1 MNTNT
6 RIHPSHLHPFR
17 SGPPL
22 FSIALISAAAL
33 AYEILLMR
41 LFSIIQ
47 WHHFAY
53 MMISLALL
61 GYGASGTFLVLSR
74 RWLEG
79 RFLTAYLV
87 NAVLFGIS
95 AMVCF
100 RLAQAVPFN
109 ALEVLW
115 DPRQPLWLML
125 IFLLLF
131 IPFFCAANCICLA
144 FSHYPG
150 QLHRIYCF
158 DLLGAGIGAVAIIG
172 LLFIVSPSIAL
183 LAVAELGLLA
193 AALAWIEVGTRPR
206 WPALVLALAA
216 ATVLLPG
223 AGFSLKVSEFKGL
236 SQSLRVLNAEQV
248 DQRSSPLGQLTTVNS
263 PSIPFRHAPGLSL
276 NTPGPIPAQL
286 GLFTDAGSLSVLTRF
301 DGDLEKLAYLDYLS
315 SALPYHLLQQPGV
328 LVLGAGGGADVLQ
341 ALYHRASQVDAVELN
356 PQVVELVNREF
367 ADFTGALY
375 ELPGVKVYISEA
387 RGYVAASA
395 DRYDLIQVA
404 LLDSFSASSA
414 GLYALSENYLYTLEA
429 FSEYLDHLQP
439 GGILSIT
446 RWTKTPPRD
455 GLKIFATAIKALQQ
469 TGIVE
474 PGRQLAMI
482 RSWNTS
488 TLLVKNGPFGRDA
501 INRVKAFC
509 AERWFDLVFYPGMTA
524 DEANRYNH
532 LQEPWYFEAAS
543 QLLGPA
549 AGVLMDDYKFN
560 IRPATDDRPYFS
572 HFLKWETVP
581 ELLALRNRGGMPLLE
596 WGYLILIATLLT
608 ALLASLLLVLL
619 PLWLQRG
626 TEPRVRGLRWR
637 IIMYFAAI
645 GTAFMF
651 IEIAFI
657 QKFILFLRHPLYA
670 VSVVL
675 CSFLVFAG
683 LGSLVSARWH
693 KYVSL
698 LRVTSGIALL
708 SVLYILLLPGLFN
721 GLVQLPGELKI
732 LVSALLI
739 APLAF
744 LMGMPFPLGLGV
756 VSYSRPSWIPWAWGI
771 NGCAS
776 VVSAILATLLAIHL
790 GFMFVVFMAVLL
802 YLLAALVLTSIKRGQ
817 SPFSSNRAV
826 T

>member
-1 MNTNT
+1 
-6 RIHPSHLHPFR
+6 
-17 SGPPL
+17 
-22 FSIALISAAAL
+22 L

-74 RWLEG
+74 RWHEG
-79 RFLTAYLV
+79 HFMTAYLV
-87 NAVLFGIS
+87 NAVLFGIG

-144 FSHYPG
+144 FTHYPG
-150 QLHRIYCF
+150 QLHRVYCF
-158 DLLGAGIGAVAIIG
+158 DLFGAGIGAAAIIG
-172 LLFIVSPSIAL
+172 LLFIVTPSTAL
-183 LAVAELGLLA
+183 QVVAALGLLA
-193 AALAWIEVGTRPR
+193 AAAAWEETGARPR
-206 WPALVLALAA
+206 WPTLLLVLAVVA
-216 ATVLLPG
+216 VLLPG

-236 SQSLRVLNAEQV
+236 SQALRVLNAEQI
-248 DQRSSPLGQLTTVNS
+248 DQRSSPLGQLTTVKS
-263 PSIPFRHAPGLSL
+263 TSIPFRHTPGLSL

-286 GLFTDAGSLSVLTRF
+286 GLFTDADSLSALTRF
-301 DGDLEKLAYLDYLS
+301 GGDLEKLAYLDYQS
-315 SALPYHLLQQPGV
+315 SALPYHLLKQPKV

-341 ALYHRASQVDAVELN
+341 ALYHRASHVDAVELN

-367 ADFTGALY
+367 AGFTGAPYL
-375 ELPGVKVYISEA
+375 LPAVTVYKNEA
-387 RGYVAASA
+387 RGFVSASRN
-395 DRYDLIQVA
+395 RYDLIQVA
-404 LLDSFSASSA
+404 LLDSFSASAA
-414 GLYALSENYLYTLEA
+414 GLYSLSENYLYTVEA
-429 FSEYLDHLQP
+429 FSEYLQHLQP

-469 TGIVE
+469 TGTVE

-482 RSWNTS
+482 RSWNTG
-488 TLLVKNGPFGRDA
+488 TLLVKNEPFSGDA
-501 INRVKAFC
+501 INSLKTFC
-509 AERWFDLVFYPGMTA
+509 TQRWFDLVFYPGITPG
-524 DEANRYNH
+524 EPNRYNQ

-549 AGVLMDDYKFN
+549 PAAFMDGYKFN

-572 HFLKWETVP
+572 HFLKWQTLP

-596 WGYLILIATLLT
+596 WGYLILVATLVT
-608 ALLASLLLVLL
+608 ALLASFLLVLL
-619 PLWLQRG
+619 PLWLHRG
-626 TEPRVRGLRWR
+626 TKTHVRGLRWR
-637 IIMYFAAI
+637 IIMYFAAV
-645 GTAFMF
+645 GVAFMF

-657 QKFILFLRHPLYA
+657 QKFILFLHHPLYA
-670 VSVVL
+670 ISVVL
-675 CSFLVFAG
+675 CAFLVFAG
-683 LGSLVSARWH
+683 LGSLMSSRWH
-693 KYVSL
+693 KHISP
-698 LRVTSGIALL
+698 LRVTLGIGLF
-708 SVLYILLLPGLFN
+708 SVLYVLLLPGLFN
-721 GLVQLPGELKI
+721 SLVQIPGEFKI
-732 LVSALLI
+732 LISALLI

-744 LMGMPFPLGLGV
+744 LMGMPFPMGLGV
-756 VSYSRPSWIPWAWGI
+756 VSNTLPSWIPWAWGI

-790 GFMFVVFMAVLL
+790 GFLFVVSMAVIL
-802 YLLAALVLTSIKRGQ
+802 YLMAAQVLPGKGATETGSGTRLSHIISKPG
-817 SPFSSNRAV
+817 SV
-826 T
+826 